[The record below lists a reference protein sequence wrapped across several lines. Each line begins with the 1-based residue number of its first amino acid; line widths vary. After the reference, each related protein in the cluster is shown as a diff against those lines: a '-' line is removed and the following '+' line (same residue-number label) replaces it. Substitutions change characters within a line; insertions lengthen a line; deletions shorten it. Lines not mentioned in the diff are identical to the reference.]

1 MDVLLDSHI
10 ALWWAEDPERLN
22 AEARSTLVDPR
33 NDVWVSS
40 ASSWE
45 LAIKV
50 HAGKLTLDVRR
61 LMSGLQERGI
71 RLLGI
76 GVDDGIDAA
85 GLDWSHRDPFD
96 RMLVAQANRAGLSL
110 VTRDRSILDFSGVTT
125 LVG

>member
-10 ALWWAEDPERLN
+10 ALWWAEEPERLTPEAQ
-22 AEARSTLVDPR
+22 AELADPR
-33 NDVWVSS
+33 NDVWVSA

-50 HAGKLTLDVRR
+50 KAGKLTLDVRR

-76 GVDDGIDAA
+76 GVDDGIEAT
-85 GLDWSHRDPFD
+85 GLDWGHRDPFD
-96 RMLVAQANRAGLSL
+96 RMLVAQAARAGLTL
-110 VTRDRSILDFSGVTT
+110 VTRDRSILDYGGVTT
-125 LVG
+125 LPG